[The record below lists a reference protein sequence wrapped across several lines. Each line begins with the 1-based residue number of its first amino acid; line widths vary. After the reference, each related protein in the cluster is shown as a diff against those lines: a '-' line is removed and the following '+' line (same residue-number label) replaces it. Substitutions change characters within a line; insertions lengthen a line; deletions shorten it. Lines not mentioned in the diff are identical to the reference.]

1 MQLTLLAWRG
11 CVLQQRAL
19 MRRSRWERAGC
30 LGCGLQCA
38 ATLFFC
44 HAMHLPAFLLHRALH
59 TRTATTCLQGIPA
72 AQFPAQAVLRL
83 LAHAYTVY
91 LMHLTSGGRIAA
103 AAVQKLQLPA
113 IDALAFYR

>member
-1 MQLTLLAWRG
+1 M
-11 CVLQQRAL
+11 
-19 MRRSRWERAGC
+19 
-30 LGCGLQCA
+30 
-38 ATLFFC
+38 
-44 HAMHLPAFLLHRALH
+44 
-59 TRTATTCLQGIPA
+59 
-72 AQFPAQAVLRL
+72 LRL

>member
-1 MQLTLLAWRG
+1 MVLSVWPCRTPTCTSAALCANPNRHTLPQA
-11 CVLQQRAL
+11 
-19 MRRSRWERAGC
+19 C
-30 LGCGLQCA
+30 LGL
-38 ATLFFC
+38 LR
-44 HAMHLPAFLLHRALH
+44 LPV
-59 TRTATTCLQGIPA
+59 
-72 AQFPAQAVLRL
+72 QAVLRL